1 MKLGNR
7 VLFAA
12 ALLTFW
18 LITFASAQQS
28 SQSGSSQSGSGQSAQ
43 SSSSTSGQSSQP
55 SQSTTGQS
63 GQSSQPSSGAYGQ
76 QSSPSSGQSSQQG
89 SQSTGGQNLPQSAG
103 SASAPDRSGN
113 QIHATGGAAEMRN
126 QDRISR
132 EVRHELV
139 MLPYYSVFDDL
150 AYSVNGDTVTLYGS
164 VSNPTLKK
172 DAENVVKKI
181 EGVEHVDNRINALP
195 PSPMDDQL
203 RIAEYRAIYSKAP
216 LQKYGWGAVPSIHI
230 IVNNGR
236 VTLTGVV
243 DNQSDKDLANIAANG
258 VPGVFG
264 VQNNLQVANQTA
276 Q

>member
-1 MKLGNR
+1 
-7 VLFAA
+7 
-12 ALLTFW
+12 
-18 LITFASAQQS
+18 
-28 SQSGSSQSGSGQSAQ
+28 
-43 SSSSTSGQSSQP
+43 
-55 SQSTTGQS
+55 
-63 GQSSQPSSGAYGQ
+63 
-76 QSSPSSGQSSQQG
+76 
-89 SQSTGGQNLPQSAG
+89 
-103 SASAPDRSGN
+103 
-113 QIHATGGAAEMRN
+113 MRN

-203 RIAEYRAIYSKAP
+203 RVATYRAIYSRAP

-243 DNQSDKDLANIAANG
+243 DNQSDKNLANIAANG